1 MDKLSDNLDKD
12 LIHIDILTKSC
23 SLNLTKS
30 FERAA
35 ANKAR
40 AIIMLPRKGDRY
52 EVDTDASLSVLA
64 LQPIRNMESVPTVV
78 EDISLY
84 IKEGENPSFSELSE
98 RAKLRKEVAIGY

>member
-78 EDISLY
+78 EDRISASTLK
-84 IKEGENPSFSELSE
+84 KEKTLHSLSFL
-98 RAKLRKEVAIGY
+98 KEQNCGKKWR

>member
-12 LIHIDILTKSC
+12 LIHIDILTK
-23 SLNLTKS
+23 
-30 FERAA
+30 
-35 ANKAR
+35 
-40 AIIMLPRKGDRY
+40 RY